1 MSIRH
6 RRRQHPVGQ
15 GFFHSGDLYESNIGR
30 RLLYVVDCGSKAKHR
45 LSREKQIDDFVQN
58 VGAGDVIDLLL
69 VSHVHED
76 HISGI
81 ERLLD
86 KTRGLKVDT
95 IMLPLT
101 TLEERL
107 IAFARSVDE
116 DGAASDNAFYRRFVV
131 SPEAALSELDPRQ
144 IILVRS
150 GSPDDG
156 APGRT
161 GEPLSPFPGDEG
173 DRDRE
178 TIKSPQEW
186 KLVGAGERENRGGHR
201 TPSGEVAQVVVLP
214 DTAGIA
220 VPGAV
225 DWEWLLA
232 PYVDPKVQSG
242 IAKFQRKLARRLGD
256 ACDFVTTLLGNKD
269 PRLAEMGWKRK
280 VTLGHHCLERYVL
293 PLVRQHILAKWTSS
307 RGGSKSTVVVIP
319 NARHFRRIY
328 NLYIDGGCDPSV
340 LVNRRKGPGSHSKA
354 HHLDLELWTEFAHL
368 YASPERPSMRA
379 CYGDLRAEI
388 GKRNSTRP
396 KSGHAYKMPARNT
409 FEALIKGMGEYFLH
423 SARYGED
430 AAKKKFAPVRE
441 GLKVVAPGERVE
453 MDNWKVDLHAW
464 FALTPVWKLMNDEQR
479 KALKKVRV
487 WVTVAIDVATRC
499 IVSLRFST
507 RAPSSHSSLAALE
520 MMVTEKQHI
529 AEVAGA
535 ESGWIHSFV
544 PRELLTDAGSEF
556 IETSFRQCVA
566 ALHCVHTIPPA
577 GMASARGTIES
588 VFRTFGQR
596 FLHYFSG
603 RTFSSVYAKG
613 DYEGDGRAVLFVDEV
628 CTLLTRAIVD
638 IYHNEPHSGLGGE
651 TPANAWLR
659 LSREYAMLPPL
670 SQRQRR
676 RIFGTLITR
685 KVSARGIVFLG
696 IHYQSR
702 ELQRLWAER
711 SALPNAPTL
720 EVKVRIDR
728 FSLRTISFHDGVRW
742 QDLTAEHIPE
752 DVSVWEWTEAKDGL
766 AAVHGKNGEINLS
779 AMLHAI
785 NDLRKAG
792 VAAAARAELGTDI
805 PSAAAYRKVEYER
818 FAREI
823 TMDVLTGKE
832 LAPLAISHD
841 PLVTS
846 VEEFSFLAR
855 NTKEVTD
862 YLGTSEAGIEP
873 AEHVSEPGL
882 GYDEDDDGFAF
893 SIEE

>member
-1 MSIRH
+1 MNMHNPYALATNRPFVPMYWLKDAKSVTVEGVQYTVVKQTEDYSELRNNDGVVQRFTH
-6 RRRQHPVGQ
+6 ATLYLLHLQHK
-15 GFFHSGDLYESNIGR
+15 LE
-30 RLLYVVDCGSKAKHR
+30 VDR
-45 LSREKQIDDFVQN
+45 D
-58 VGAGDVIDLLL
+58 
-69 VSHVHED
+69 
-76 HISGI
+76 GI
-81 ERLLD
+81 ELSS
-86 KTRGLKVDT
+86 LKLGREIVDV
-95 IMLPLT
+95 
-101 TLEERL
+101 EEHKAQR
-107 IAFARSVDE
+107 
-116 DGAASDNAFYRRFVV
+116 
-131 SPEAALSELDPRQ
+131 AL
-144 IILVRS
+144 VY
-150 GSPDDG
+150 
-156 APGRT
+156 A
-161 GEPLSPFPGDEG
+161 
-173 DRDRE
+173 
-178 TIKSPQEW
+178 
-186 KLVGAGERENRGGHR
+186 
-201 TPSGEVAQVVVLP
+201 
-214 DTAGIA
+214 
-220 VPGAV
+220 
-225 DWEWLLA
+225 
-232 PYVDPKVQSG
+232 
-242 IAKFQRKLARRLGD
+242 D
-256 ACDFVTTLLGNKD
+256 ACDFVTTLLGRKN

-280 VTLGHHCLERYVL
+280 VTLGHDCLERYLL
-293 PLVRQHILAKWTSS
+293 PLVRLHVLAKWSGR
-307 RGGSKSTVVVIP
+307 RGGKKIDAIVIP

-328 NLYIDGGCDPSV
+328 DRYISGGCDPAV
-340 LVNRRKGPGSHSKA
+340 LVSRRKGPGSYSKA
-354 HHLDLELWTEFAHL
+354 NHLDLELWTELSQL
-368 YASPERPSMRA
+368 YASAKRPSMRA
-379 CYGDLRAEI
+379 CYGMLRAEI
-388 GKRNSTRP
+388 EKRNSSRP
-396 KSGHAYKMPARNT
+396 KNGHVYKMPSRNT
-409 FEALIKGMGEYFLH
+409 FETLIKGMGEFFLH
-423 SARYGED
+423 AARYGED
-430 AAKKKFAPVRE
+430 AAKKKFAPVRD
-441 GLKVVAPGERVE
+441 GLRVFAPGERVE

-464 FALTPVWKLMNDEQR
+464 FALTPVWKQMTDEQR

-487 WVTVAIDVATRC
+487 WVTVAIDIATRC
-499 IVSLRFST
+499 IVALRFST

-520 MMVTEKQHI
+520 MMVTEKEHI

-535 ESGWIHSFV
+535 ESRWIHSFV

-596 FLHYFSG
+596 FLHYFEG

-628 CTLLTRAIVD
+628 CSLLTRAIVD

-711 SALPNAPTL
+711 AAIPNAPTS

-728 FSLRTISFHDGVRW
+728 FSLRTISFHDGIRW

-752 DVSVWEWTEAKDGL
+752 DVSVWEWTEAKHGL
-766 AAVHGKNGEINLS
+766 AAIHGKNAEINLS

-785 NDLRKAG
+785 NDLREAG

-805 PSAAAYRKVEYER
+805 PSAAAYRKVEHER

-832 LAPLAISHD
+832 LASLAVSHD

-855 NTKEVTD
+855 NTKEVAARFDTD
-862 YLGTSEAGIEP
+862 EAEIE
-873 AEHVSEPGL
+873 AAAKFEETGL
-882 GYDEDDDGFAF
+882 GYDEDDVGFVF